1 MHLQAIRTRPIV
13 PGVDTNLF
21 AILDEYITFL
31 DNNSVLAVTSKIVAI
46 CEGRIASLDLNKDEL
61 IQQEADW
68 FLPRSS
74 NRYNVCLTI
83 KNGTLAASAGIDES
97 NANGHYILL
106 PENPQNTANQIRQY
120 LKTKFQLKNFGVIIT
135 DSISSPLRWGVRG
148 IALAY
153 SGFVPFRNY
162 IGKSDIFGRTMR
174 YSKVF
179 LPDPLATAAVLL
191 MGEGNESQPLVI
203 ISQLDFLDFVDRNP
217 SPEEL
222 ASVKIE
228 LEDDLYAPL
237 LTAVKWL
244 PSKKKINQSESNK
257 TNLTNR

>member
-1 MHLQAIRTRPIV
+1 
-13 PGVDTNLF
+13 
-21 AILDEYITFL
+21 
-31 DNNSVLAVTSKIVAI
+31 
-46 CEGRIASLDLNKDEL
+46 
-61 IQQEADW
+61 
-68 FLPRSS
+68 
-74 NRYNVCLTI
+74 LTI
-83 KNGTLAASAGIDES
+83 KNGTLAASAGVDES

-120 LKTKFQLKNFGVIIT
+120 LKTKFQLNNFGVIIT

-153 SGFVPFRNY
+153 SGFVPFRSY
-162 IGKSDIFGRTMR
+162 IGKSDIFGRTMH

-222 ASVKIE
+222 ASVTIE

-244 PSKKKINQSESNK
+244 PGKKNAGQTKASKSKNQ
-257 TNLTNR
+257 